1 MEGGSRRGGGSDLL
15 NRFLYPTPPELIH
28 KSKWRER
35 KLESVRGALGETI
48 FDPRDLNYNEF
59 IFRDFK
65 HARRIKGYFQTRI
78 FWSNLKELLDVSN
91 ANVQIF
97 NRQNFE
103 LSVKKKLSETEQL
116 LLHALTNESSQYV
129 GLHVRRG
136 DFCSNAKT
144 YGLLGKKYY
153 INMLKTMI
161 IEFPNSRVLIFS
173 DSATESVLIGQ
184 EIFKEFGV
192 KVIDLSYLDDEKTF
206 FFMMQLQFFI
216 LSNSSF
222 SYWAITLGRAKRV
235 IAPFPWFRSFNFSES
250 IYDHLWT
257 LGDSI
262 WTENIENSRF

>member
-1 MEGGSRRGGGSDLL
+1 MIGGRVAGGGLDLL
-15 NRFLYPTPPELIH
+15 NLFLYPTPPEVVH
-28 KSKWRER
+28 ESKWRER

-48 FDPRDLNYNEF
+48 FDPRDGNYNEI
-59 IFRDFK
+59 IFRDFNY
-65 HARRIKGYFQTRI
+65 ARRIKGYFQTRI
-78 FWSNLKELLDVSN
+78 FWSNLKELLDISN

-97 NRQNFE
+97 NCQNFE
-103 LSVKKKLSETEQL
+103 LSVRNKLSEMELSL
-116 LLHALTNESSQYV
+116 LKTLTNESSQYV

-153 INMLKTMI
+153 ISMLKKMI
-161 IEFPNSRVLIFS
+161 IEFPNLRVLIFS
-173 DSATESVLIGQ
+173 DSTTESVLIGQ
-184 EIFKEFGV
+184 EIFKEYGL

-235 IAPFPWFRSFNFSES
+235 IAPFPWFRSFKFSES
-250 IYDHLWT
+250 IYDPLWT